1 MATAGKFVGRRFPFG
16 LNALASPQSCHP
28 ERSSARFLR
37 QTQSKDLRLP
47 LSPPFQFQFNQA
59 GSIGAKWG
67 AVPELRSKIERHYQ
81 IHFEGLSAKMWTS
94 SMADDEKIGKPW
106 RDDELDAIIADYFA
120 MLSAD
125 LAGEPYVKSRHS
137 AALMA
142 RIGRTHRSV
151 EFKHQNIS
159 AVLDELGLPWIPG
172 YMPKRN
178 YQNAI
183 FDGIDRY
190 LTFHPEILVPA
201 TAPQTES
208 TLLSAIFVDPPS
220 ATGAKQPIP
229 ERLQRLV
236 RKFDPVERDH
246 RNRSLGKAGEAFVVD
261 VERRQLAQADREDLA
276 RKVRWVSEE
285 DGDGAGYD
293 VFSFDPRGHERLI
306 EVKTT
311 NGAAR
316 TPFFL
321 SRNECELATER
332 SLDWRIYRVHLF
344 ARQPRIFT
352 ISPPLEN
359 KVQLRPET
367 WRASF

>member
-1 MATAGKFVGRRFPFG
+1 LVTV
-16 LNALASPQSCHP
+16 
-28 ERSSARFLR
+28 
-37 QTQSKDLRLP
+37 
-47 LSPPFQFQFNQA
+47 
-59 GSIGAKWG
+59 
-67 AVPELRSKIERHYQ
+67 AVPQGENDC
-81 IHFEGLSAKMWTS
+81 GD
-94 SMADDEKIGKPW
+94 SMADEAKVGTPW

-120 MLSAD
+120 MLLAD
-125 LAGEPYVKSRHS
+125 LAGRPYVKSRHS

-142 RIGRTHRSV
+142 QIGRTHRSV

-183 FDGIDRY
+183 FDAIDRY
-190 LTFHPEILVPA
+190 LTLHPAILESAPA
-201 TAPQTES
+201 PPAAVAAES
-208 TLLSAIFVDPPS
+208 VVFVDPPVLT
-220 ATGAKQPIP
+220 AADQRIP

-261 VERRQLAQADREDLA
+261 LERARLVEADRADLA

-293 VFSFDPRGHERLI
+293 VLSFGPGGRESLI

-321 SRNECELATER
+321 SRNECEFAKER
-332 SLDWRIYRVHLF
+332 PTDWRIYRVHLF
-344 ARQPRIFT
+344 AKNPRIFT
-352 ISPPLEN
+352 IVPPLEAAIN
-359 KVQLRPET
+359 LRPET